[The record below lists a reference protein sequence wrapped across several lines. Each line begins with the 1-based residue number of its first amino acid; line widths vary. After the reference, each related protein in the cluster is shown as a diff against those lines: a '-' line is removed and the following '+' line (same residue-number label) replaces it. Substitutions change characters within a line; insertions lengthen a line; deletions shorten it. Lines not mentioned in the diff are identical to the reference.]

1 MKQTGEGWWGIGDAD
16 AWRDAT
22 DALALWCLARD
33 QARFHRQ
40 LVDPKRVTKYNRRLQ
55 YLLGVAICRRVNYLF
70 PDPCCRQALEVAE
83 AFAEGTANLSELQAA
98 CDAVDAIDSPNLPVA
113 AWAAARAVYWL
124 GPDDYQLTEAVE
136 LVIDAAGYQAAIQA
150 GMLTVDDGVNIGRAV
165 WEHPVFTAGKR
176 EEEAAL
182 CRVIRDVLG
191 NPFQPV
197 TFSPAWKSS
206 TVVSLAKQMYASHDF
221 SAMPILANA
230 LQDAGCDNP
239 AILDHCRGSLP
250 HVRGCWVVSGIL
262 DKD

>member
-22 DALALWCLARD
+22 DALALWCFARD
-33 QARFHRQ
+33 QARFNRH

-55 YLLGVAICRRVNYLF
+55 YLLGVAICRRVEYLF
-70 PDPCCRQALEVAE
+70 PDPCCREALEDAE
-83 AFAEGTANLSELQAA
+83 AFAEGTATLRELQAA
-98 CDAVDAIDSPNLPVA
+98 CDAVDAIDSPDLPVA
-113 AWAAARAVYWL
+113 AWAAARAVFWL

-150 GMLTVDDGVNIGRAV
+150 GMLTVDDGFDVGRVV

-176 EEEAAL
+176 EEEAAI

-197 TFSPAWKSS
+197 TFSSSWKID
-206 TVVSLAKQMYASHDF
+206 TVVSLARQMYDSRDF
-221 SAMPILANA
+221 SAMPILADA
-230 LQDAGCDNP
+230 LQDVDCTNEE
-239 AILDHCRGSLP
+239 ILAHCRTPGP
-250 HVRGCWVVSGIL
+250 HARGCWVVDGIL